1 MIVKLMTIQKGIQMD
16 KSKIKLNSLGF
27 DPIEQLVIQYEKLKK
42 EVEYYEG
49 WRDGTI
55 VPLTSTGKTRTY
67 NAEVHMAVYDRLIK
81 ISESLLRYGYG
92 RVSETSIVENKNIAP
107 LVINLHKEGEV
118 YQIGGD
124 V

>member
-1 MIVKLMTIQKGIQMD
+1 MD
-16 KSKIKLNSLGF
+16 KSKHKLNSLGF

-55 VPLTSTGKTRTY
+55 VPLTSTGKARTY
-67 NAEVHMAVYDRLIK
+67 NAEVHMTVYDKLIK

-92 RVSETSIVENKNIAP
+92 RVSETSVIENKSIAP
-107 LVINLHKEGEV
+107 LVINLHKEGDV
-118 YQIGGD
+118 YQIGGTE
-124 V
+124 